1 MENTLY
7 YPYYEVNYRT
17 FNYNCPYTETRAN
30 NLISTKDGQI
40 IVQPMWRM
48 EILGKHFG
56 INIGE
61 YEDNTNYEYY
71 DEVMCQL
78 NTREEREEF
87 RNENYHTDRF
97 DDYFE
102 RLAEIAAW
110 VGCERAEIKCLVKS
124 LINKY
129 SFDKVREI
137 TDFPFEAFNKLYNR
151 LISSKDI
158 DQLRVAERISR
169 YHIKELER
177 FLRCDVGDKIMRV
190 DWVEEE

>member
-1 MENTLY
+1 MENTFH
-7 YPYYEVNYRT
+7 YPYYQINYRT
-17 FNYNCPYTETRAN
+17 FNGNCPYNEPIAN
-30 NLISTKDGQI
+30 NLISTKDGKT

>member
-1 MENTLY
+1 MENTFY
-7 YPYYEVNYRT
+7 YPYYQVNYRT
-17 FNYNCPYTETRAN
+17 FNGNCPYNEPVVN
-30 NLISTKDGQI
+30 NLISTKDGKT

-61 YEDNTNYEYY
+61 YEDNTNWEYY
-71 DEVMCQL
+71 DEVMWQL
-78 NTREEREEF
+78 DSKEARAEF
-87 RNENYHTDRF
+87 HSENYDPDTF
-97 DDYFE
+97 EDYFE

-124 LINKY
+124 LIMRYRFN
-129 SFDKVREI
+129 KVRSI

-151 LISSKDI
+151 LTSSKDLE
-158 DQLRVAERISR
+158 QLRVAERLSR
-169 YHIKELER
+169 YHIKKLEK
-177 FLRCDVGDKIMRV
+177 FLQHDVSDKIMRV